1 MANLE
6 EILGYTFQNKALLE
20 QALTHS
26 SITGDVKKNYERLEF
41 LGDRVLGVSMAHLL
55 YFTFQNE
62 PEGFLSPRFVKLV
75 RKETVAEVA
84 LELKLNDY
92 IKANPKSLSTNE
104 NVLCDVMEAVIGA
117 VCLDGGFETAIAFVD
132 RHFKK
137 HIEKSSAPER
147 DNKTVLQELAHR
159 IRGGVPVYEVI
170 KKEGTEH
177 EPMFYIKVM
186 VEGKGTAVGKCKN
199 KKMAEQ
205 EAAAEL
211 LKILEKRHGKQP

>member
-1 MANLE
+1 MQSLE
-6 EILGYTFQNKALLE
+6 DILGYTFENKKLLE

-26 SITGDVKKNYERLEF
+26 SMTGNVQKNYERLEF

-84 LELKLNDY
+84 RELKLEDY
-92 IKANPKSLSTNE
+92 IKANPKTLSHNE

-117 VCLDGGFETAIAFVD
+117 ICLDGGFETAIAFVD
-132 RHFKK
+132 KHFKK
-137 HIEKSSAPER
+137 HIEQSARPER
-147 DNKTVLQELAHR
+147 DNKTILQELAHQ
-159 IRGGVPVYEVI
+159 IKGGVPVYEVL

-177 EPMFYIKVM
+177 EPTFYIQVS
-186 VEGKGTAVGKCKN
+186 VEG
-199 KKMAEQ
+199 
-205 EAAAEL
+205 
-211 LKILEKRHGKQP
+211 

>member
-1 MANLE
+1 MADLQ
-6 EILGYTFQNKALLE
+6 EILGYEFKNKALMK

-26 SITGDVKKNYERLEF
+26 SVTGDVKKNYERLEF

-84 LELKLNDY
+84 RELKLGDY
-92 IKANPKSLSTNE
+92 IKANPKSLLTNE

-117 VCLDGGFETAIAFVD
+117 ICLDGGFETAIAFVD

-137 HIEKSSAPER
+137 HIEKSAEPER
-147 DNKTVLQELAHR
+147 DNKTVLQELAHQ
-159 IRGGVPVYEVI
+159 IKGSAPVYEVI
-170 KKEGTEH
+170 QKEGSEH
-177 EPMFYIKVM
+177 EPIFHIKVSI
-186 VEGKGTAVGKCKN
+186 EGKGSAVGVGKN
-199 KKMAEQ
+199 KKIAEQ
-205 EAAAEL
+205 AAAAEL
-211 LKILEKRHGKQP
+211 LKILEKSYGK

>member
-1 MANLE
+1 MTELE
-6 EILGYTFQNKALLE
+6 KNLGYSFKNQALLQ

-26 SITGDVKKNYERLEF
+26 SLTGDVKKNYERLEF

-55 YFTFQNE
+55 YFTFENE

-84 LELKLNDY
+84 LELKLNEY
-92 IKANPKSLSTNE
+92 IKANPQTLSTNE

-117 VCLDGGFETAIAFVD
+117 VCLDGGFETAISFVD

-137 HIEKSSAPER
+137 HIEKSRNPEK
-147 DNKTVLQELAHR
+147 DNKTLLQELAHQ
-159 IRGGVPVYEVI
+159 IKGGAPVYEVI
-170 KKEGTEH
+170 KKEGSEH
-177 EPMFYIKVM
+177 EPTFYVQVC
-186 VEGKGTAVGKCKN
+186 VEGKGSAVGVGKS
-199 KKMAEQ
+199 KKTAEQ

-211 LKILEKRHGKQP
+211 LKILDKHHGK